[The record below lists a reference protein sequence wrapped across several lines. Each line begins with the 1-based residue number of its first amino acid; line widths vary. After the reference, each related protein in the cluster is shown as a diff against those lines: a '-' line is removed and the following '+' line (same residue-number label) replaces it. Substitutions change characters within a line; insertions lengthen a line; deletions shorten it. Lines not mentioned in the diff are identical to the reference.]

1 VTHRCL
7 PDGMLA
13 EILALRAN
21 DPRRTEIE
29 ACPRCGAQLAA
40 LRAFLAGDLEIPS
53 AESAAADRALAEFV
67 STRIVSRLAPA
78 GAAPRP
84 RRRTR
89 LFAPRRFAA
98 VASACAVVALTV
110 FLVRD
115 AGDPAPI
122 GARLR
127 GEAPAAGAAPI
138 VIRQTGLMADGG
150 LELSWRPVAGAD
162 HYVVEVFSG
171 DLDTLA
177 VLAPLSRPTARLA
190 PGLLQAP
197 AAGGG
202 VLVRVVALAGDRR
215 LAVSPLRAFSGR

>member
-1 VTHRCL
+1 MTHRCL

-40 LRAFLAGDLEIPS
+40 LRAFLAGDPEIPA

-67 STRIVSRLAPA
+67 STRIVS
-78 GAAPRP
+78 PRP
-84 RRRTR
+84 SAGPLRRSGRQTR

-127 GEAPAAGAAPI
+127 GEAPAAGVAPI
-138 VIRQTGLMADGG
+138 VIQQTGLMADGG

-177 VLAPLSRPTARLA
+177 VLAPLSRPTARLG

-197 AAGGG
+197 AAAGG

-215 LAVSPLRAFSGR
+215 LAVSPLRALSGR